1 MALWR
6 QLTHGFRN
14 LFRKATSDQD
24 VADEVRQYLEE
35 ATAAGI
41 ARGLSADEARRAALR
56 EIGSTTSTQEQV
68 RSYGWENLLRGFAAD
83 LRYAARQL
91 AANPG
96 FAIVSV
102 ITLAL
107 GIGAST
113 AIFSAVN
120 PILFKPLP
128 YPHPNRITMIWSTY
142 QGDRSPL
149 AFGTY
154 RELAARNHSF
164 DALAVFEPWQP
175 TMTGGTHPERLDGQD
190 VSFSFFRAIG
200 ISPVLGRDFQL
211 SEDTFQGPKVVILG
225 DSLWRR
231 LFNADPAIVGHQIKL
246 DGDLYTIIGVMPRGY
261 ENVLLPS
268 AQIWTPMQYDTRQIA
283 TSFDTVEWGNHL
295 RMIGRLKAGVSR
307 EQGLQELN
315 EIAHTP
321 WPQFPRPNQ
330 ASLKHGLIVDSLQVD
345 IARTV
350 KPALIAVMG
359 AVILV
364 LAIACVNVINLLLGR
379 SAQRRGE
386 FAVRAAL
393 GASRARIVRQLI
405 TESLLLAA
413 LGGLLGTAV
422 AFGGVRAL
430 IALSPPGLPRL
441 DAISVDKA
449 AFLFALGLTTL
460 IGLITG
466 LVPALH
472 VSREDLNP
480 SLQQS
485 SRRSA
490 GDHSWTRR
498 ALVVAEVALAL
509 VLMVSAGLLL
519 RSTQR
524 LLEVSPGFKASHLL
538 TMQVQTSGHQFDD
551 LASAPGAGS
560 AKRRRFFEQA
570 LEAIRRVP
578 GVQQAAFTSVLP
590 LSDDPDW
597 VSTYGAHF
605 EKDDRDPQSGFDVFR
620 YAVSPEYCETTRI
633 TLLSGRCIDE
643 GDTALAP
650 QAALISESLA
660 KSEFGGENPL
670 GKRLHVGPTNRP
682 WYTVVGVVGDVKQ
695 TSLAVDKPDA
705 VYLSTEQTWFADDTL
720 SFVIRTLGDPAMLAP
735 AVENAIWS
743 VDKDQPIV
751 RVATMDDLVAVSE
764 AERRFVLRLFEV
776 FGIVALTLAA
786 VGIYGI
792 LSGSVT
798 ERTRE
803 IGVRTALGATRA
815 DIMALVLRDG
825 MRLTI
830 LGVMIGLAGA
840 VASSRMLITLLFG
853 VSGLDAITYL
863 GVVLLLTA
871 VAAIACSVPA
881 WRAAQVDPS
890 ITLRAE

>member
-1 MALWR
+1 MSLWR

-14 LFRKATSDQD
+14 LFGKAGFDQD
-24 VADEVRQYLEE
+24 VADEVRQYLDE
-35 ATAAGI
+35 ATAASI
-41 ARGLSADEARRAALR
+41 ASGLSAVEARRAALR
-56 EIGSTTSTQEQV
+56 EIGSMTSAQEQV
-68 RSYGWENLLRGFAAD
+68 RSYGWENVLRGFAAD

-91 AANPG
+91 SGNPG

-120 PILFKPLP
+120 PILFEPLP
-128 YPHPNRITMIWSTY
+128 YPHPDRITMIWKTN
-142 QGDRSPL
+142 QGARSPL

-154 RELAARNHSF
+154 RELAARSHSF
-164 DALAVFEPWQP
+164 DALAVFQPWQP
-175 TMTGGTHPERLDGQD
+175 TITGGTHPERLEGQD
-190 VSFSFFRAIG
+190 VSLSFFRAIG
-200 ISPVLGRDFQL
+200 VSPVLGRDFQS
-211 SEDTFQGPKVVILG
+211 SEDVFHGPKVVILG
-225 DSLWRR
+225 DSLWHR
-231 LFNADPAIVGHQIKL
+231 LFKADPAIVGHQITL
-246 DGDLYTIIGVMPRGY
+246 DGDLFTIIGVMPHGY
-261 ENVLLPS
+261 ENVLSPTV
-268 AQIWTPMQYDTRQIA
+268 QIWTPIQYDTRQIA

-295 RMIGRLKAGVSR
+295 RMVGRLKAVVNR
-307 EQGLQELN
+307 EQGINELN
-315 EIAHTP
+315 EIARTP
-321 WPQFPRPNQ
+321 WPQFPRPPQ
-330 ASLKHGLIVDSLQVD
+330 ALLRRGLIVDSLQAD

-364 LAIACVNVINLLLGR
+364 LAIACVNVVNLLLGR

-393 GASRARIVRQLI
+393 GASRARIIRQLI

-413 LGGLLGTAV
+413 LGGVLGMTI

-441 DAISVDKA
+441 GAISVDKA
-449 AFLFALGLTTL
+449 AFLFGLGLTTL

-472 VSREDLNP
+472 VSRERLH
-480 SLQQS
+480 SGLQQG
-485 SRRSA
+485 SRVTV

-498 ALVVAEVALAL
+498 TLVIAEVALAL

-524 LLEVSPGFKASHLL
+524 LLAVSPGFNPSHLL

-551 LASAPGAGS
+551 LPSAPTAGDN
-560 AKRRRFFEQA
+560 ARQRFFEQA
-570 LEAIRRVP
+570 LEAVRRVP

-590 LSDDPDW
+590 LSNDPARMT
-597 VSTYGAHF
+597 TYGAHF
-605 EKDDRDPQSGFDVFR
+605 EKDDPQGGRDVFR
-620 YAVSPEYCETTRI
+620 YAVSSDYCQTMGI
-633 TLLSGRCIDE
+633 PLISGRFLDE
-643 GDTALAP
+643 GDASGAP

-660 KSEFGGENPL
+660 KSEFPNDSAL
-670 GKRLHVGPTNRP
+670 GKRLHLGPDRP
-682 WYTVVGVVGDVKQ
+682 WYTVVGIVGDVKQ
-695 TSLAVDKPDA
+695 TSLAINDPDA
-705 VYLSTEQTWFADDTL
+705 VYIPEEQSFADDTM
-720 SFVIRTLGDPAMLAP
+720 SFVIRAHGDTATLAP
-735 AVENAIWS
+735 VVENAIWS
-743 VDKDQPIV
+743 ADKDQPIV
-751 RVATMDDLVAVSE
+751 RVATMDDWLAVSE

-776 FGIVALTLAA
+776 FGFVALTLAA

-815 DIMALVLRDG
+815 DIMALVLGDG

-830 LGVMIGLAGA
+830 FGVAIGLAGA
-840 VASSRMLITLLFG
+840 AASGHMLITLLFG
-853 VSGLDAITYL
+853 VSGLDPITYL
-863 GVVLLLTA
+863 GVILLLAA

-881 WRAAQVDPS
+881 WRAARVDPS